1 MGLSIG
7 LDTAVKALRAH
18 QLVVDAASHNIANA
32 NTPGFSRQRV
42 LLRPIGIDG
51 SDHASRDSLLGR
63 VGFGVDAHDVTR
75 VRDIFLDFQ
84 ARQGLGARSFYTA
97 YNSAVEKTELAFN
110 DPSDDGL
117 SALFG
122 KFWNAWHDV
131 VNDPESS
138 ASRTTLVNA
147 TTTLTTRIQRA
158 FTQITT
164 QRLDLNHEV
173 GAVADKLNQ
182 ASSEI
187 AAINIQIKQVEL
199 SGDKANDLRDR
210 RDLLLDQ
217 LSEYA
222 QVSYSEQPDRTVS
235 IYLGNHELVT
245 GNTARDVQAIA
256 DPANPGMNK
265 LVFKVDS
272 ADVTTTTG
280 ELRGLLDGRDT
291 ALPLLLN
298 KLDQLTVSLIASVNA
313 VHSVGFG
320 LDGSTGLAF
329 FSGTGASDVAI
340 NAVLSGTPAK
350 IAGAGAAGLPGDGSI
365 ALLIADLQLAN
376 TMTGATETFDQYY
389 GNMVS
394 VLGADVNRA
403 KGAMESSQILVDH
416 MDGLRQSV
424 AGVSIDEEVT
434 NMNAAQHA
442 YNAAAKVISTI
453 DGMLDTL
460 INRTGA
466 R

>member
-51 SDHASRDSLLGR
+51 SDHFGKDALLGR
-63 VGFGVDAHDVTR
+63 VGFGVDAHDVNR

-84 ARQGLGARSFYTA
+84 ARQGLGSRYFYSA
-97 YNSAVEKTELAFN
+97 YDSAVAKTELTFN

-117 SALFG
+117 SALLG
-122 KFWNAWHDV
+122 KFWNSWHDV

-138 ASRTTLVNA
+138 ASRTTLVNS

-158 FTQITT
+158 YSQLSS
-164 QRLDLNHEV
+164 QRVDLNAEV
-173 GAVADKLNQ
+173 SAVADKINQ
-182 ASSEI
+182 AATQI
-187 AAINIQIKQVEL
+187 AAINFQVKQVEL
-199 SGDKANDLRDR
+199 SGDRANDLRDR

-217 LSEYA
+217 LSGYA
-222 QVSYSEQPDRTVS
+222 QITYNEQPDKTVS
-235 IYLGNHELVT
+235 IYLGDHELVT
-245 GNTARDVQAIA
+245 GNTSRDVQAIA

-265 LVFKVDS
+265 LVFKVDT
-272 ADVTTTTG
+272 ADVSTTTG

-291 ALPLLLN
+291 ALPTLMGR
-298 KLDQLTVSLIASVNA
+298 LDQLASSLIVTANG
-313 VHSVGFG
+313 VHSTGFG
-320 LDGSTGLAF
+320 LDNSTGLAF
-329 FSGTGASDVAI
+329 FSGTGAANIAI
-340 NAVLSGTPAK
+340 NAVLSATPAK
-350 IAGAGAAGLPGDGSI
+350 IAGASGLGLPGDGSK
-365 ALLIADLQLAN
+365 ALQIADLQLAN
-376 TMTGATETFDQYY
+376 TMTAGTETFDQYY

-403 KGAMESSQILVDH
+403 KGAMESSQLLVDH
-416 MDGLRQSV
+416 LDGLRQSV
-424 AGVSIDEEVT
+424 SGVNIDEEVT
-434 NMNAAQHA
+434 NMTAAQHA

-453 DGMLDTL
+453 DGMLDML
-460 INRTGA
+460 INGMGVH
-466 R
+466 